1 MGVGGG
7 GGGRQSPRSTLHSE
21 KTKKPGLPKGQSQG
35 PSASTGAFP
44 EGMRVSCTQS
54 GSWFRVLGPI
64 SGGLAHPGPPG
75 GWERA
80 CPPEQPRAL
89 TALAAGILQGFTPS
103 SNQGTHGGQDSM
115 CVPSFQHR
123 DRALCVSALSEP
135 DDQETCLEVVT
146 SVLGLRN
153 LGDFSSGGRR
163 VREQGPL
170 WVCVSK
176 VSEGDWSA
184 RWKLACTPTS
194 QSLERHGSIA
204 SNTFGQ
210 SLS

>member
-1 MGVGGG
+1 MGGVGG
-7 GGGRQSPRSTLHSE
+7 GGGRQSPPSSPHSE

-44 EGMRVSCTQS
+44 GGMRLSCTQRS

-64 SGGLAHPGPPG
+64 SGGLTHPGPPG
-75 GWERA
+75 GWKRA

-89 TALAAGILQGFTPS
+89 TALAIGILQGFTPG
-103 SNQGTHGGQDSM
+103 SNQGTHGGRDSRG
-115 CVPSFQHR
+115 VPSFQHR
-123 DRALCVSALSEP
+123 DRALSEP
-135 DDQETCLEVVT
+135 DDQENCLEVVT

-153 LGDFSSGGRR
+153 LATSARRGVGGRR

-184 RWKLACTPTS
+184 RWELACTPTS
-194 QSLERHGSIA
+194 QSLECHGSIA